1 MNTDVKDIARNL
13 TDVFDVMGFRL
24 STFDFDVLSGT
35 IWIVAK
41 EKTAEAATS
50 TVKSR
55 ESVI

>member
-1 MNTDVKDIARNL
+1 MNTDVKDIAKNL
-13 TDVFDVMGFRL
+13 TDVFDVMGFSL
-24 STFDFDVLSGT
+24 STFSFDVLSGA
-35 IWIVAK
+35 IYIVAK